1 MKFKPHK
8 YQQIA
13 LDKIISTPRVGLF
26 LDMGLGKTVVT
37 LTAID
42 ELIYNCYEIEKV
54 LVIAP
59 LRVAE
64 DTWSRECEKWDHLRH
79 LRISKILGT
88 PSQRRNALLK
98 DADIYIINREN
109 VAWLTNELSS
119 IGNAWNFDMVVIDEL
134 SSFKSSKS
142 QRFKALKK

>member
-13 LDKIISTPRVGLF
+13 FDKIINTPRVGLF

-42 ELIYNCYEIEKV
+42 ELIYNCYEIGKV

-64 DTWSRECEKWDHLRH
+64 DTWSRECEKWDHL
-79 LRISKILGT
+79 
-88 PSQRRNALLK
+88 
-98 DADIYIINREN
+98 
-109 VAWLTNELSS
+109 
-119 IGNAWNFDMVVIDEL
+119 
-134 SSFKSSKS
+134 
-142 QRFKALKK
+142 

>member
-1 MKFKPHK
+1 MNFRPHR

-54 LVIAP
+54 LVIAR
-59 LRVAE
+59 LEWR
-64 DTWSRECEKWDHLRH
+64 
-79 LRISKILGT
+79 KILGVE
-88 PSQRRNALLK
+88 S
-98 DADIYIINREN
+98 
-109 VAWLTNELSS
+109 V
-119 IGNAWNFDMVVIDEL
+119 
-134 SSFKSSKS
+134 KSGTT
-142 QRFKALKK
+142 

>member
-13 LDKIISTPRVGLF
+13 FDKIINTPRVGLF

-64 DTWSRECEKWDHLRH
+64 DTWSRECEKC
-79 LRISKILGT
+79 
-88 PSQRRNALLK
+88 SQ
-98 DADIYIINREN
+98 
-109 VAWLTNELSS
+109 TNCR
-119 IGNAWNFDMVVIDEL
+119 A
-134 SSFKSSKS
+134 
-142 QRFKALKK
+142 

>member
-42 ELIYNCYEIEKV
+42 ELIYNCYEIEK
-54 LVIAP
+54 
-59 LRVAE
+59 
-64 DTWSRECEKWDHLRH
+64 C
-79 LRISKILGT
+79 
-88 PSQRRNALLK
+88 LL
-98 DADIYIINREN
+98 
-109 VAWLTNELSS
+109 
-119 IGNAWNFDMVVIDEL
+119 
-134 SSFKSSKS
+134 
-142 QRFKALKK
+142 

>member
-1 MKFKPHK
+1 MNFRPHR

-54 LVIAP
+54 RKVGP
-59 LRVAE
+59 LKAFE
-64 DTWSRECEKWDHLRH
+64 NIENSRHSEPK
-79 LRISKILGT
+79 T
-88 PSQRRNALLK
+88 
-98 DADIYIINREN
+98 
-109 VAWLTNELSS
+109 
-119 IGNAWNFDMVVIDEL
+119 
-134 SSFKSSKS
+134 
-142 QRFKALKK
+142 